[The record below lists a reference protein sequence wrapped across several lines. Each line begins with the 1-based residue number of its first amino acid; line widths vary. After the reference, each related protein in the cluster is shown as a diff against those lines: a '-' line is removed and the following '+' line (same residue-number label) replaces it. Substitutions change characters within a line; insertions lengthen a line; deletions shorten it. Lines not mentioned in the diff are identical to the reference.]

1 MGMEEGVPI
10 ESGMIT
16 RRIEG
21 AQKAVESQNF
31 EARKHL
37 LEYDDVMNKQREAVY
52 GTRKQ
57 LLEGVEQ
64 KELILEDYVAGIVS
78 NILDEFAPESK
89 HPDQWDLTG
98 LKQKLAE
105 HFGFNAET
113 EGIAFDTLNRH
124 ELGDTLFDKLKEK
137 YELKEEIIGSQGM
150 RYHERMIMLS
160 VLDGL
165 WKDHL
170 LNMDHLKEGIGL
182 RGYGQ
187 QDPLVA
193 YKKESFD
200 MFEAMMTRFQEDTVR
215 YLFMMQIV
223 GPDGQPIT
231 RPIQQ
236 QPVQQTLPAQPLPHP
251 AQQPLPELNGHGAPP
266 VPQPQHVQSPAP
278 KQTWRPM
285 PVGETRTTIDE
296 IEREF
301 ARKKKKELEQARAA
315 SSNGSGATHVE
326 QRRTGEKVGRNDP
339 CPCGSGQKFKKCHG
353 KDFAGGD
360 GD

>member
-1 MGMEEGVPI
+1 
-10 ESGMIT
+10 
-16 RRIEG
+16 
-21 AQKAVESQNF
+21 
-31 EARKHL
+31 
-37 LEYDDVMNKQREAVY
+37 
-52 GTRKQ
+52 
-57 LLEGVEQ
+57 
-64 KELILEDYVAGIVS
+64 
-78 NILDEFAPESK
+78 
-89 HPDQWDLTG
+89 
-98 LKQKLAE
+98 
-105 HFGFNAET
+105 
-113 EGIAFDTLNRH
+113 
-124 ELGDTLFDKLKEK
+124 
-137 YELKEEIIGSQGM
+137 
-150 RYHERMIMLS
+150 MIMLS

-200 MFEAMMTRFQEDTVR
+200 MFEGMMTRFQEDTVR

-231 RPIQQ
+231 RPAQQ
-236 QPVQQTLPAQPLPHP
+236 QPIQQALPAQPLPQSV
-251 AQQPLPELNGHGAPP
+251 QQPMPELNGHGAPP

-301 ARKKKKELEQARAA
+301 ARKKKKELEQARSA
-315 SSNGSGATHVE
+315 STNGSGATQVE

-339 CPCGSGQKFKKCHG
+339 CPCGSGQKYKKCHG
-353 KDFAGGD
+353 KDGSD

>member
-1 MGMEEGVPI
+1 
-10 ESGMIT
+10 
-16 RRIEG
+16 
-21 AQKAVESQNF
+21 
-31 EARKHL
+31 
-37 LEYDDVMNKQREAVY
+37 MNKQREAVY

-64 KELILEDYVAGIVS
+64 KELILEDYVAGIIS
-78 NILDEFAPESK
+78 NTLDEFAPETK
-89 HPDQWDLTG
+89 HPDQWDLAG
-98 LKQKLAE
+98 IKQKLME

-137 YELKEEIIGSQGM
+137 YELKEQIIGSQGM

-200 MFEAMMTRFQEDTVR
+200 MFEGMMTRFQEDTVR
-215 YLFMMQIV
+215 YLFLMQIV

-231 RPIQQ
+231 RPLQQAPQ
-236 QPVQQTLPAQPLPHP
+236 QPAMQQTPPVTPLPRPAAQPVSEGNGHGRQPLPR
-251 AQQPLPELNGHGAPP
+251 
-266 VPQPQHVQSPAP
+266 PQHVQSPAP
-278 KQTWRPM
+278 RQTWQPM
-285 PVGETRTTIDE
+285 PVGDARTTGGRTGTPETRTTIDE

-315 SSNGSGATHVE
+315 GSNGHGATHVE

-339 CPCGSGQKFKKCHG
+339 CPCGSGLKFKKCHG
-353 KDFAGGD
+353 KDGTD

>member
-1 MGMEEGVPI
+1 
-10 ESGMIT
+10 
-16 RRIEG
+16 
-21 AQKAVESQNF
+21 
-31 EARKHL
+31 
-37 LEYDDVMNKQREAVY
+37 
-52 GTRKQ
+52 
-57 LLEGVEQ
+57 VEQ
-64 KELILEDYVAGIVS
+64 KELIMEDYVAGTVS
-78 NILDEFAPESK
+78 NILDEFAPEAK
-89 HPDQWDLTG
+89 HPDQWDLAG
-98 LKQKLAE
+98 IKQKLME

-113 EGIAFDTLNRH
+113 EGIDFATLNRH

-137 YELKEEIIGSQGM
+137 YELKEQIIGSQAM

-200 MFEAMMTRFQEDTVR
+200 MFEGMMTRFQEDTVR
-215 YLFMMQIV
+215 YLFLMQIV

-236 QPVQQTLPAQPLPHP
+236 APQQPPLQQAPPAPPLPRP
-251 AQQPLPELNGHGAPP
+251 AQQPLPDVNGHGGQP
-266 VPQPQHVQSPAP
+266 VPRPQHVQSPAP

-285 PVGETRTTIDE
+285 PVGDTPTGTRTSIDE

-315 SSNGSGATHVE
+315 STNGHGATHVE

-339 CPCGSGQKFKKCHG
+339 CPCGSGLKYKKCHG
-353 KDFAGGD
+353 KDGSEGD
-360 GD
+360 